1 MKGDIEE
8 IVTRAIR
15 SRTAREKEYRAMSLK
30 MHPWICARCSR
41 EFNERNLHGLT
52 VHHKDHN
59 HENNPKDGSNWEHLC
74 IYCHDNEHARYVD
87 NYSCSSIPTSPNAVV
102 RHKALANLGAEIM
115 KRKEDKKTN
124 EVSD

>member
-1 MKGDIEE
+1 
-8 IVTRAIR
+8 
-15 SRTAREKEYRAMSLK
+15 MSLK

-41 EFNERNLHGLT
+41 EFSERNIHELT

-74 IYCHDNEHARYVD
+74 IYCHDNEHARYID
-87 NYSCSSIPTSPNAVV
+87 NYSCSSIPMPSNTVA

-115 KRKEDKKTN
+115 KRKNKIKRQMR
-124 EVSD
+124 